1 MDCEYHIQ
9 FVLDEDNFDAV
20 VNGKRNVMVK
30 FYAPWCG
37 HCKALAPTYVE
48 LAEAYKDDPDVIIA
62 EMDATANEVEDINI
76 RGFPTLKFFKAGGE
90 GKSVIDFEGDRT
102 LDSLKAFVEKNRIV
116 VEHSEEEEL

>member
-1 MDCEYHIQ
+1 M
-9 FVLDEDNFDAV
+9 
-20 VNGKRNVMVK
+20 
-30 FYAPWCG
+30 
-37 HCKALAPTYVE
+37 
-48 LAEAYKDDPDVIIA
+48 IIA

>member
-116 VEHSEEEEL
+116 VEHSENEEL

>member
-9 FVLDEDNFDAV
+9 CVLDEDNFDAV

-90 GKSVIDFEGDRT
+90 GKSVIDFEGERT
-102 LDSLKAFVEKNRIV
+102 LDSLKEFVEKNRIV
-116 VEHSEEEEL
+116 VEHSENEEL